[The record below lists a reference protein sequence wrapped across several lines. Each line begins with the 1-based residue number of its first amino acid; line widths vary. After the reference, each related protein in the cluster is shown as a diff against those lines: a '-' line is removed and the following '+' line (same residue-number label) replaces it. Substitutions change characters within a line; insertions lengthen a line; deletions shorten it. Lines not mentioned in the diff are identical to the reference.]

1 MLTQAGQ
8 RPQEVEEGK
17 ARGMSPYRFFLADL
31 KASNPQ
37 VLGSQA
43 VGKEGTQAG
52 ADSPEE
58 RILAVEERE
67 E

>member
-1 MLTQAGQ
+1 MF
-8 RPQEVEEGK
+8 
-17 ARGMSPYRFFLADL
+17 PYRFFWADL
-31 KASNPQ
+31 NASNPQ
-37 VLGSQA
+37 VPGSQA